1 MAVYYVM
8 TRPGVS
14 FDRLKHAAVRDIA
27 FVKDGFSWWAMLFPL
42 FWSLFNRMWLVS
54 LAYLSVIVA
63 LTLITEA
70 FGASTGGILSILATA
85 FFALEAGHLRSW
97 SLQRK
102 NWQTAGIVAADNLQ
116 EAEIRF
122 FDHVARETPTSATPL
137 RPSESITPQTSNTSV
152 VGLTLKP

>member
-1 MAVYYVM
+1 M
-8 TRPGVS
+8 
-14 FDRLKHAAVRDIA
+14 RDIA

-54 LAYLSVIVA
+54 LGYLALVVI
-63 LTLITEA
+63 LTVIAEA
-70 FGASTGGILSILATA
+70 FGASTGGILSIVATA

-102 NWQTAGIVAADNLQ
+102 NWQVVGVVAAGNLQ

-122 FDHVARETPTSATPL
+122 FDQLADTEASTKTTTSPPGAF
-137 RPSESITPQTSNTSV
+137 TPQTSDTSV